1 MRRFWLLLMMTLVP
15 CAAQAQTATAATA
28 ATAGGVARP
37 SPIEAS
43 EVFWSTSD
51 YFLGYG
57 VVYDAR
63 AAGGRASSSYGLKLR
78 HMAVTLTNTGSA
90 PVVSV
95 RLAFVFS
102 DPESGEEWFR
112 YKSRRKTRLMPGES
126 LVVEKVATATFGR
139 PARDELAKKSV
150 VVTEVKYADGSVWRR
165 K

>member
-1 MRRFWLLLMMTLVP
+1 MRRLWLLLLMTLVP
-15 CAAQAQTATAATA
+15 CAAQAQTAQT

-37 SPIEAS
+37 SPVEAS

-57 VVYDAR
+57 VVSDAR
-63 AAGGRASSSYGLKLR
+63 APGGRAAASYGLTLR

-102 DPESGEEWFR
+102 DPSSGEEWFR

-139 PARDELAKKSV
+139 PQRDQLAKKSV